1 MLDRSLAPEI
11 HEFENFTLPQTEVKT
26 LGNGAKV
33 HYLANSTQP
42 VLRFEI
48 VFPAGKW
55 FEKGKGASYFT
66 SKLLLEGTRNKTSK
80 QIADILDFYG
90 ASLEC
95 NQGFDYATLTLY
107 CLSRHFTTLLPL
119 VTEILNEP
127 AFPEKEFELLKQR
140 TAQNIAVERKKP
152 AYLAMERF
160 TRNVYGQN
168 HPYTTGLDNETIE
181 KIQLSDIRDF
191 YSSQF
196 TIGAAEIFTCGDLNQ
211 ELKDAI
217 ENLQLHE
224 NTNTAVVSTPKHE
237 IQASSLK
244 ENITIPDSLQA
255 AIRYGKTFPL
265 INHPDYIKLTILTKT
280 LGGYFGS
287 RLMKNIRED
296 KGFTYGIYASLSPR
310 KYSTLFF
317 IGTEV
322 NAAKAGETVVEI
334 DKELELLK
342 NTLISEAELQTVKNY
357 IIGKF
362 LSESNTVFD
371 QMDRYKHLIL
381 YNLPL
386 DYFTSYFATIRSTTA
401 QDLQELS
408 NQYFAKPL
416 NLVTAGA

>member
-1 MLDRSLAPEI
+1 MLDRSLAPAI
-11 HEFENFTLPQTEVKT
+11 HEFENFTLPQTQVKP
-26 LGNGAKV
+26 LANGAKV
-33 HYLANSTQP
+33 HYLANATQP

-55 FEKGKGASYFT
+55 FEKVKGASYFT
-66 SKLLLEGTRNKTSK
+66 SKLLLEGTKNKTAK

-140 TAQNIAVERKKP
+140 TTQNIAVEKKKP

-168 HPYTTGLDNETIE
+168 HPYSTGLDNETIE
-181 KIQLSDIRDF
+181 QIQLQDVREF
-191 YSSQF
+191 YADQF
-196 TIGAAEIFTCGDLNQ
+196 KISTSEIFVCGEITL
-211 ELKDAI
+211 ETREAI
-217 ENLQLHE
+217 EDLQVDE
-224 NTNTAVVSTPKHE
+224 ITNPVSLEVPKHE
-237 IQASSLK
+237 IQLGATK
-244 ENITIPDSLQA
+244 ENIAIPGSLQA
-255 AIRYGKTFPL
+255 AIRYGSTLPL
-265 INHPDYIKLTILTKT
+265 ISHPDYTKLSILTKT

-322 NAAKAGETVVEI
+322 NAAKAGETILEI

-342 NTLISEAELQTVKNY
+342 SQLIPAEELQTVKNF

-371 QMDRYKHLIL
+371 QMDRYKHLIV
-381 YNLPL
+381 YNLPA
-386 DYFTSYFATIRSTTA
+386 DYFTSYFATIRSTSS
-401 QDLQELS
+401 QDLQQLA
-408 NQYFAKPL
+408 NQYFTQPL